1 MLWSTQMLQFPFLAP
16 LMVFFVNLIV
26 LILILHFVGLA
37 VVGGEKTKI
46 SRAFAIAFLGAF
58 VNFVLT
64 LLFILLPIS
73 VVFSWEYTLIF
84 RVFLSIVVL
93 LALIRSFYKTRW
105 LGAIAVAVLV
115 LVMLVLE
122 LFVKDF
128 LLSLKIVLILQL
140 L

>member
-16 LMVFFVNLIV
+16 LLVFFVNLIV
-26 LILILHFVGLA
+26 LTLILHFVGLA
-37 VVGGEKTKI
+37 VVGEERTKI
-46 SRAFAIAFLGAF
+46 SRAFAIAFFGAF

-73 VVFSWEYTLIF
+73 VVFSWEYTLVF

-105 LGAIAVAVLV
+105 LGAIAVVVLV

-122 LFVKDF
+122 LLVKDF
-128 LLSLKIVLILQL
+128 LLSLKIVFILQL
-140 L
+140 M